1 MRQARLAVVLAL
13 VLVSAGCLGSWPG
26 EPARDAPPGEQEGTT
41 ATVTRVVDGDTLEIR
56 YQNGTEDTVRLLG
69 VDTPEVHKGVEPEE
83 YPGIPDSLAG
93 RDWLRNWGEN
103 ASTFVKDRLAG
114 ETVRVV
120 VDPESDVR
128 GYYGRLLA
136 YVYYDGPDGEET
148 MLNEELLRRGLAR
161 VYDSSFSKKEHF
173 YELQTEASEQ
183 GVGVWGFGGGSGA
196 STSVELAVV
205 AIQADAPGN
214 DNENPNGEYVVFQ
227 NVGDSTVDL
236 SGFTVSDAADHRYVV
251 PEGVTLAPGEELT
264 LRSGQGTDTDSTLYW
279 GSDRA
284 IWNNAGD
291 TIEVRSATG
300 LVVLEESY
308 SSSSRRGA
316 ISASRAPL
324 ASDTLFST
332 IVVQ

>member
-1 MRQARLAVVLAL
+1 MRRATLAVVLVL
-13 VLVSAGCLGSWPG
+13 VLMSAGCVGSWPG
-26 EPARDAPPGEQEGTT
+26 QPAPDSPGGEEAGTT
-41 ATVTRVVDGDTLEIR
+41 ATVTRVIDGDTIEIR
-56 YQNGTEDTVRLLG
+56 YQNGTVDTVRLLG

-103 ASTFVKDRLAG
+103 ASTFVKQNLAG

-136 YVYYDGPDGEET
+136 YVYYDDGV

-161 VYDSSFSKKEHF
+161 VYDSKFSKKEHF
-173 YELQTEASEQ
+173 YELETEAREQ

-196 STSVELAVV
+196 STSVELSVV
-205 AIQADAPGN
+205 TIQADAPGN
-214 DNENPNGEYVVFQ
+214 DNENPTGEYITFR
-227 NVGDSTVDL
+227 NTGDATVDL
-236 SGFTVSDAADHRYVV
+236 SGFVVSDAANHEFVV
-251 PEGVTLAPGEELT
+251 PEGVTLAPGAELT
-264 LRSGQGTDTDSTLYW
+264 LRSGRGQDTESTLYW

-284 IWNNAGD
+284 IWNNGGD
-291 TIEVRSATG
+291 TITVRTATG

-308 SSSSRRGA
+308 SSTGSIVADSVDRHPETPEY
-316 ISASRAPL
+316 S
-324 ASDTLFST
+324 FST
-332 IVVQ
+332 IVVV